1 MLNDVCT
8 DCKQLIRRLL
18 DDYSVYFSESK
29 VHGDW
34 VQLPRQGV
42 RTNSRQI
49 HILSTPFSLV
59 KKWNKSWAEIFI
71 QTQLNSVFFQ
81 ELFVAAGRFM

>member
-34 VQLPRQGV
+34 VQLPRQGG
-42 RTNSRQI
+42 RTNPRQI
-49 HILSTPFSLV
+49 HILKV
-59 KKWNKSWAEIFI
+59 AEM
-71 QTQLNSVFFQ
+71 
-81 ELFVAAGRFM
+81 GG